1 MRPAKGVAKG
11 DTEYRVRVCRPAFC
25 AAHRMFN
32 SVQDWMELRANALKL
47 RWWPRGRM
55 KNKVIDL
62 DWDWIRALPDL
73 NVGELRVDDRI
84 GGFDNI
90 RVIFFKADIVDKDHP
105 PTIWVLHVMQKKRQ
119 EFTQNDIRVFKAR
132 RMLVMEYSY
141 RSATAGG
148 K

>member
-1 MRPAKGVAKG
+1 
-11 DTEYRVRVCRPAFC
+11 
-25 AAHRMFN
+25 
-32 SVQDWMELRANALKL
+32 
-47 RWWPRGRM
+47 M